1 MHGIVEAPV
10 LALFLAC
17 SDYEVNPSNEVW
29 PPMPGDADR
38 PGDED
43 TPDVQ
48 LSWEVPP
55 VVAVD
60 LIFFGD
66 TSGSMTEELQT
77 MGERITA
84 FVERL
89 AELSADWQLTAV
101 TGPEGCNQGGI
112 LTEDDSDFA
121 SAFAA
126 GVMTPPGEDEV
137 DEWGLNNVMTA
148 VDLTGSGECNEGLLR
163 DEALLHAI
171 FLSDED
177 DNSPGWDSGDADYW
191 MAYTDAIVAHK
202 DDASY
207 VKFSAI
213 AGPVPDGCTG
223 AEPGNGY
230 AEAVD
235 ETAGEFLSICDAWYD
250 QVDVLAEASVT
261 RKVFPLEG
269 EPYVDSISV
278 SVNGI
283 PRMEGWAYREE
294 QNAVVFSEDPPTS
307 GDVVQIFYDEA

>member
-1 MHGIVEAPV
+1 M
-10 LALFLAC
+10 LLLLLAC
-17 SDYEVNPSNEVW
+17 SDYEVAPSNDVW
-29 PPMPGDADR
+29 PPGAGDPDR
-38 PGDED
+38 PNDED

-60 LIFFGD
+60 LIVFGD
-66 TSGSMTEELQT
+66 TSGSMTEELVT
-77 MGERITA
+77 MGDRITA

-89 AELSADWQLTAV
+89 AELSADWQLAAV
-101 TGPEGCNQGGI
+101 TGPDGCNQGGI
-112 LTEDDSDFA
+112 LTEDDADFA

-137 DEWGLNNVMTA
+137 DEWGLNNVWAA
-148 VDLTGSGECNEGLLR
+148 VELSDAGECNEGLLR

-191 MAYTDAIVAHK
+191 KAYTEPIIDRK
-202 DDASY
+202 DDASL
-207 VKFSAI
+207 VTFSAI

-223 AEPGNGY
+223 AEPGIGY

-235 ETAGEFLSICDAWYD
+235 ESAGEFLSICDDWYD
-250 QVDVLAEASVT
+250 QVDVLAETSVT

-283 PRMEGWAYREE
+283 PRMEGWAYRDE
-294 QNAVVFSEDPPTS
+294 QNAVVFSADPPTS